1 MNEEGLNIKELQ
13 NILCNLPDGE
23 IHLIPIQEEKEGGDE
38 DELSDGSGI
47 DPDGQRPASHI

>member
-13 NILCNLPDGE
+13 KLLFDLPDGE
-23 IHLIPIQEEKEGGDE
+23 FHLIPIQGEMKGGDE
-38 DELSDGSGI
+38 DEIPDGSGI

>member
-13 NILCNLPDGE
+13 KLLFDLPDGE
-23 IHLIPIQEEKEGGDE
+23 FHLIPIQEEMKGGDE
-38 DELSDGSGI
+38 DELPDGSGI